1 MSKPKEK
8 NPIQTAHQQAPGPG
22 ATVRPTGG
30 TAVVVGASLAG
41 LMTSLALARAGL
53 RVTLLERGSATPAG
67 GALLEVDGGDV
78 DQTATAKALRQLAS
92 GGLRAIEAWSAVH
105 GRLSAQV
112 QATPT
117 IEVRYN
123 TRTETVGQ
131 DPDTAWLVTATG
143 EMLRGDIVIGADGYR
158 STVRRHV
165 APHRPDATF
174 AGYLIWVGLL
184 DEQAIPAK
192 YRPGRNP
199 SVAMPQGLGDFL
211 LGSVV
216 AGRDGSRELGHRQLG
231 WAWYDNTR
239 NDLLRQ
245 LGCVA
250 GDVVQHSLTGP
261 AIPELTLRE
270 LTKQAAA
277 RWPQPWL
284 AATQHSIQT
293 RNLVGLPIAEYVP
306 DQLVNGRLALVG
318 DAGHVL
324 TPLTAA
330 GFNASLQDA
339 AALADSVAQ
348 GIQGPRAAAAL
359 LDYEAHRL
367 SVVRRLVQGGQSF
380 SRSFGR

>member
-1 MSKPKEK
+1 MNKTEQVNFSKAAHP
-8 NPIQTAHQQAPGPG
+8 NAFTQT
-22 ATVRPTGG
+22 TG
-30 TAVVVGASLAG
+30 TAIVVGASLAG
-41 LMTSLALARAGL
+41 LMASLSLARAGL
-53 RVTLLERGSATPAG
+53 HVTLLERGSANPPS
-67 GALLEVDGGDV
+67 GALLQVDGGDE
-78 DQTATAKALRQLAS
+78 DRTGTAKALRQLAS
-92 GGLRAIEAWSAVH
+92 GGLRAVEAWSAVH
-105 GRLSAQV
+105 GRLSAEV
-112 QATPT
+112 RATPT

-123 TRTETVGQ
+123 TRIEAIDQ
-131 DPDTAWLVTATG
+131 DPDAAWVVTETG
-143 EMLRGDIVIGADGYR
+143 EMVRGDIVIGADGYR

-174 AGYLIWVGLL
+174 TGYLIWVGLI
-184 DEQAIPAK
+184 DEQDIPAK

-199 SVAMPQGLGDFL
+199 SLAMPQGLGDFL
-211 LGSVV
+211 LGSVI
-216 AGRDGSRELGHRQLG
+216 AGRDGSHEMGHRRLG

-239 NDLLRQ
+239 NDLLRR

-261 AIPELTLRE
+261 NIPEQTLQE
-270 LTKQAAA
+270 LSKQAAA

-293 RNLVGLPIAEYVP
+293 RNLIGLPIAEYVP
-306 DQLVNGRLALVG
+306 NQLVNGRLALVG

-324 TPLTAA
+324 TPLTAT

-339 AALADSVAQ
+339 AALAECVAQ
-348 GIQGPRAAAAL
+348 GIQGPTAAAAL
-359 LDYEAHRL
+359 LDYEARRL